1 MNLHQILAEFRKG
14 NLTEEQTIKM
24 LRGDKPVDPKD
35 LKPKELLT
43 LILNVTSVLLDRQ
56 LPTDTASYHGRSQ
69 EDLMRLLNKAGKLV
83 PAVNRNGIVDS
94 FINELNDTPEEVSL
108 ALDYGGK
115 NDSVDG
121 DDV

>member
-24 LRGDKPVDPKD
+24 LRGDKQVDPKD

-43 LILNVTSVLLDRQ
+43 LILNVSSVLLDRQ

-83 PAVNRNGIVDS
+83 PAVNRNGIVNS

-108 ALDYGGK
+108 ALDYGDK
-115 NDSVDG
+115 DDSVDG